1 MKSRL
6 DAELV
11 RRGLARSRE
20 LASELIDAGQ
30 VLVGGIPAT
39 KAATS
44 VDWQTSIKLK
54 DEHDEFVSR
63 GGHKLAGALEHF
75 SQLNV
80 ADLVALD
87 AGASTGGF
95 TDVLLKR
102 GVKQVVAVDV
112 GYGQLAWELQSDS
125 RVKILDRVNVRNLT
139 PQQVGVEIDLV
150 VADLSFIS
158 LRVLPVVTKRQPSPI
173 RSRFRPCN
181 RNGASMSKSIKSI
194 LLVTHPM
201 RAEAISAANEIAKLL
216 IAKQIKVYSTIDTVG
231 ANSFSDSDQVD
242 LAVVLGGDGT
252 MLRAAQICRGK
263 NTPILGINLGHVG
276 FLAEIDRPSV
286 AQIVDSISAGSFTV
300 EERMS
305 LNYQLQRGGKTI
317 LDGWAL
323 NEVLVERNDHQ
334 MIDLFVQ
341 IDHRPLSRW
350 WCDSVICATPTGST
364 AYAYSAGGPVV
375 WPEVDALV
383 LLPLAAHALF
393 SRPMVVSPNSE
404 IVLDLESESADLN
417 ADGIRRTK
425 LEKSDRIILT
435 SAKEDV
441 LLAHIK
447 AATFTDRLVAKFK
460 LPVEGWR
467 GE

>member
-1 MKSRL
+1 
-6 DAELV
+6 
-11 RRGLARSRE
+11 
-20 LASELIDAGQ
+20 
-30 VLVGGIPAT
+30 
-39 KAATS
+39 
-44 VDWQTSIKLK
+44 
-54 DEHDEFVSR
+54 
-63 GGHKLAGALEHF
+63 
-75 SQLNV
+75 
-80 ADLVALD
+80 
-87 AGASTGGF
+87 
-95 TDVLLKR
+95 
-102 GVKQVVAVDV
+102 
-112 GYGQLAWELQSDS
+112 
-125 RVKILDRVNVRNLT
+125 
-139 PQQVGVEIDLV
+139 
-150 VADLSFIS
+150 
-158 LRVLPVVTKRQPSPI
+158 
-173 RSRFRPCN
+173 
-181 RNGASMSKSIKSI
+181 MSNSIKSV
-194 LLVTHPM
+194 LLVTHPT
-201 RAEAISAANEIAKLL
+201 RPEAISTANDLAKLL
-216 IAKQIKVYSTIDTVG
+216 LAKQIKVFSTIQTVG
-231 ANSFSDSDQVD
+231 ANEYSEKDQID
-242 LAVVLGGDGT
+242 IAVVLGGDGT
-252 MLRAAQICRGK
+252 MLRAAQICRGR

-276 FLAEIDRPSV
+276 FLAEIDRPSLTE
-286 AQIVDSISAGSFTV
+286 IVDAICTGSFAV

-305 LNYQLQRGGKTI
+305 LNYQLLRGGKTI

-404 IVLDLESESADLN
+404 IVLDLESASADLN

-425 LEKSDRIILT
+425 LEKNDRIILT

>member
-1 MKSRL
+1 
-6 DAELV
+6 
-11 RRGLARSRE
+11 
-20 LASELIDAGQ
+20 
-30 VLVGGIPAT
+30 
-39 KAATS
+39 
-44 VDWQTSIKLK
+44 
-54 DEHDEFVSR
+54 
-63 GGHKLAGALEHF
+63 
-75 SQLNV
+75 
-80 ADLVALD
+80 
-87 AGASTGGF
+87 
-95 TDVLLKR
+95 
-102 GVKQVVAVDV
+102 
-112 GYGQLAWELQSDS
+112 
-125 RVKILDRVNVRNLT
+125 
-139 PQQVGVEIDLV
+139 
-150 VADLSFIS
+150 
-158 LRVLPVVTKRQPSPI
+158 
-173 RSRFRPCN
+173 
-181 RNGASMSKSIKSI
+181 MSSSIKSV
-194 LLVTHPM
+194 LLVTHPT
-201 RAEAISAANEIAKLL
+201 RPEAISTANDLAKLL
-216 IAKQIKVYSTIDTVG
+216 LAKQIKVFSTIQTVG
-231 ANSFSDSDQVD
+231 ANEYSEKNQIDI
-242 LAVVLGGDGT
+242 AVVLGGDGT

-276 FLAEIDRPSV
+276 FLAEIDRPSLTE
-286 AQIVDSISAGSFTV
+286 IVDAICTGSFAV

-305 LNYQLQRGGKTI
+305 LNYQLLRGGKTI

-404 IVLDLESESADLN
+404 IVLDLESASADLN

-425 LEKSDRIILT
+425 LEKNDRIILT